1 MSILD
6 PLTVDLLKLLPTT
19 YLPKSYQFFQPER
32 QRWTRRFSM
41 VTLLIQ
47 VLRTKVLKVSRI
59 LLQIFNVLVNDILS
73 RNITSWLHSVL
84 HHGTTQNNEK
94 ESIACLT
101 VMVAH
106 HEDFKDVLPI
116 FPRKNVIHIKKTQKF
131 GLVVCKRCKMKPI
144 VLSRTWIKNFKSSTA
159 QLLQDNLKNRRLFH
173 LKQKMQKPRR
183 EKLKDK

>member
-1 MSILD
+1 
-6 PLTVDLLKLLPTT
+6 
-19 YLPKSYQFFQPER
+19 
-32 QRWTRRFSM
+32 M

-84 HHGTTQNNEK
+84 HHGATQNNEK
-94 ESIACLT
+94 ESIVCLT

-116 FPRKNVIHIKKTQKF
+116 FPRKNVIHIKKTQKL
-131 GLVVCKRCKMKPI
+131 G
-144 VLSRTWIKNFKSSTA
+144 W
-159 QLLQDNLKNRRLFH
+159 
-173 LKQKMQKPRR
+173 
-183 EKLKDK
+183 

>member
-1 MSILD
+1 
-6 PLTVDLLKLLPTT
+6 
-19 YLPKSYQFFQPER
+19 
-32 QRWTRRFSM
+32 M

-131 GLVVCKRCKMKPI
+131 GLVVRKRCKMKPI
-144 VLSRTWIKNFKSSTA
+144 VLLRTWIKNFKSSTV
-159 QLLQDNLKNRRLFH
+159 QLLQDSLKNRRLFH
-173 LKQKMQKPRR
+173 LKQKMQKPSQASH
-183 EKLKDK
+183 KW